1 MKSEAVLT
9 PSIFK
14 PEYVIYAFSSAE
26 DKKGGSAPWYR
37 IGTLPDETQA
47 KERARSIFGSGECS
61 RIEVRRRL
69 LDPKTGVIRDD
80 SVAVLRRQIV
90 FPLERILVP
99 AALAMLCAGI
109 ALYFTMFVN

>member
-1 MKSEAVLT
+1 MKSETVLT
-9 PSIFK
+9 PSIFQ
-14 PEYVIYAFSSAE
+14 PEYVIYAFASTE
-26 DKKGGSAPWYR
+26 GKKGSAPWHR

-69 LDPKTGVIRDD
+69 LDPKTGMMSDD
-80 SVAVLRRQIV
+80 PVAVLRQQSV
-90 FPLERILVP
+90 FPLERVFVP
-99 AALAMLCAGI
+99 ATLAMLCAGI

>member
-9 PSIFK
+9 SSIFQ
-14 PEYVIYAFSSAE
+14 PEYVIYAFAPT
-26 DKKGGSAPWYR
+26 DGKKGSAPWHR

-69 LDPKTGVIRDD
+69 HDPKTGMTSDD
-80 SVAVLRRQIV
+80 PVAILRQRAV

>member
-1 MKSEAVLT
+1 MKSEVILT
-9 PSIFK
+9 SSIFQ
-14 PEYVIYAFSSAE
+14 PEYVIYAFASAE
-26 DKKGGSAPWYR
+26 GKKGSAPWHR

-69 LDPKTGVIRDD
+69 LDPKTGMMSDD
-80 SVAVLRRQIV
+80 PIAVLRQQPV
-90 FPLERILVP
+90 FPLEQILVP